1 MKKLLMLMLVGSCG
15 LLWAQTNAP
24 MTLSEPE
31 TNAVIGVATSPP
43 NAPATN
49 AAPISAA
56 HAAAGGSKTN
66 APATPPKP
74 VEPTVITSQSADFD
88 QKQLVYRGNV
98 QETGPEADLKCE
110 LLTIDLLAGH
120 VSHAYA
126 DTNVV
131 IDFIKDGKK
140 YHVTSARAVY
150 DYELVTNQT
159 FAVTTNA
166 MLNLATNSVSNV
178 ATNETVTLT
187 GSPKVVS
194 ADGIMTGEP
203 MIWNR
208 ATGSF
213 HGDGIKMIG
222 LPTSGS
228 STSTNGLPLK
238 LF

>member
-1 MKKLLMLMLVGSCG
+1 MKKLLMLILAGSCG
-15 LLWAQTNAP
+15 LLWAQTNL
-24 MTLSEPE
+24 TVVQ
-31 TNAVIGVATSPP
+31 TNAVLSSDT
-43 NAPATN
+43 
-49 AAPISAA
+49 
-56 HAAAGGSKTN
+56 AAGGAPTN
-66 APATPPKP
+66 RPAAKPKA
-74 VEPTVITSQSADFD
+74 VEPTVITSDSADFD
-88 QKQLVYRGNV
+88 QKQLIYRGNV

-110 LLTIDLLAGH
+110 LLTIDLLGGH

-126 DTNVV
+126 ETNVV

-150 DYELVTNQT
+150 DYELLTNET
-159 FAVTTNA
+159 VNLMTNA
-166 MLNLATNSVSNV
+166 TLDLITNKVVNL

-213 HGDGIKMIG
+213 HGNGIKMIG
-222 LPTSGS
+222 LPTTNGV
-228 STSTNGLPLK
+228 STNGLPTK

>member
-1 MKKLLMLMLVGSCG
+1 MKKLLMLILAGSCG
-15 LLWAQTNAP
+15 LLWAQTNLPVAQ
-24 MTLSEPE
+24 
-31 TNAVIGVATSPP
+31 TNTVP
-43 NAPATN
+43 
-49 AAPISAA
+49 
-56 HAAAGGSKTN
+56 AAGTAAGSAPTN
-66 APATPPKP
+66 RPAAKP
-74 VEPTVITSQSADFD
+74 VEPTVITSDSADFD
-88 QKQLVYRGNV
+88 QKQLIYRGNV

-110 LLTIDLLAGH
+110 LLTIDLLGGH

-150 DYELVTNQT
+150 DYELVTNET
-159 FAVTTNA
+159 VNLVTNA
-166 MLNLATNSVSNV
+166 MLNLVTNAAVNLT
-178 ATNETVTLT
+178 TNETVTLT

-213 HGDGIKMIG
+213 HGNGIKMIG
-222 LPTSGS
+222 LPTTNGV
-228 STSTNGLPLK
+228 STNGLPTK